1 MQNIRPI
8 SLLNGLFLPVAE
20 TGFRDYLSVCEEL
33 IEREPEILEMVN
45 SDLNQQAKKEKKSR
59 LEDQEWNDRHTKTFS
74 WAGVNQEEVVAE
86 ELKLKIGRPRM
97 SAYLVFMFTMV
108 RGYLGSIKS
117 QSAKVFISESITL
130 RLLIEGKGVKMPGFS
145 TILELVNIVSDKTM
159 QAIFDAQIRMVL
171 REELDDFEELTI
183 DSTSVKGNT
192 SWPTDSKTLTRLVGR
207 AYKRSQAIKM
217 FTIETRKNAEV
228 EWKLKEMNG
237 LCKSID
243 LNVGKK
249 NAKAKRNK
257 AYKKLLK
264 HANRANKILRK
275 DLQRIEKAV
284 AGVDIKPTQKVQL
297 IRVIELITEDLNNL
311 EKVMDYCP
319 KRVFKEEKIKS
330 ADKVLSVSDR
340 DASFIK
346 KGDREPKIG
355 YKPQLGRSKNGFV
368 STLVVP
374 EGNAAD
380 AGELDGVIEDHIAR
394 TKVVPE
400 KVSTDDGYAN
410 TKIRTKWLSDGVK
423 IFSISGSKGKNMIT
437 EEEWESEEYKE
448 TRNNR
453 SAVESL
459 MFTIKHNF
467 EFGVV
472 MRRGIENVRAELL
485 EKVIA
490 YNFCRILEVKKQN
503 RKRESQKVAA

>member
-1 MQNIRPI
+1 MQNIQSI

-20 TGFRDYLSVCEEL
+20 TAFRDYLKVCEGL

-45 SDLNQQAKKEKKSR
+45 RDLNRRAKEEKKSR
-59 LEDQEWNDRHTKTFS
+59 LEDKEWMSRHTATFPL
-74 WAGVNQEEVVAE
+74 AELNQEIVAE
-86 ELKLKIGRPRM
+86 ELELRIGRPRT
-97 SAYLVFMFTMV
+97 SAYLVFMFVMV

-117 QSAKVFISESITL
+117 QAAKVFISESITL
-130 RLLIEGKGVKMPGFS
+130 RLLIESKGVKMPGFS
-145 TILELVNIVSDKTM
+145 TILELVNIVSGETM
-159 QAIFDAQIRMVL
+159 QTIFDAQIRMVL
-171 REELDDFEELTI
+171 REELDDFKELTI

-192 SWPTDSKTLTRLVGR
+192 SWPTDSKILTRLVGR
-207 AYKRSQAIKM
+207 AYKRSQAIKV
-217 FTIETRKNAEV
+217 FTIESKKSTEV
-228 EWKLKEMNG
+228 ERMLKEMEG
-237 LCKSID
+237 QCKSID

-257 AYKKLLK
+257 AYKRLLK
-264 HANRANKILRK
+264 RANRANKILRK
-275 DLQRIEKAV
+275 EFKSIEKAAAV
-284 AGVDIKPTQKVQL
+284 VDIKPTQKVQL
-297 IRVIELITEDLNNL
+297 IRVIELIAEDLNSL

-330 ADKVLSVSDR
+330 VDKVLSMSDG

-346 KGDREPKIG
+346 KGDLDPKIG

-374 EGNAAD
+374 KGNAAD
-380 AGELDGVIEDHIAR
+380 SSELDGTIEDHINR
-394 TKVVPE
+394 TKVVPDE
-400 KVSTDDGYAN
+400 ISTDDGYAN
-410 TKIRTKWLSDGVK
+410 AKIRAKWLSGGVK
-423 IFSISGSKGKNMIT
+423 IFSISGSKGKKMTT
-437 EEEWESEEYKE
+437 EQEWESEEYQVS
-448 TRNNR
+448 RNNR

-472 MRRGIENVRAELL
+472 MRRGIKNVRAELL

-503 RKRESQKVAA
+503 RKRELQRAAA

>member
-1 MQNIRPI
+1 MKNIQSI
-8 SLLNGLFLPVAE
+8 SLINGLFLPVAE
-20 TGFRDYLSVCEEL
+20 TAFRDYLSVCEEL

-45 SDLNQQAKKEKKSR
+45 RDLDRKAKEEKKCR
-59 LEDQEWNDRHTKTFS
+59 LDDKEWKDRHTKTFP
-74 WAGVNQEEVVAE
+74 WAEENQEEIVAE
-86 ELKLKIGRPRM
+86 ELELKVGRPRM

-108 RGYLGSIKS
+108 RGYLGGIKS
-117 QSAKVFISESITL
+117 HTAKVFISESITL
-130 RLLIEGKGVKMPGFS
+130 RLLIEGKGVKMPGSS
-145 TILELVNIVSDKTM
+145 TILELVNMVSSKTM

-171 REELDDFEELTI
+171 CEELDDFKELTI
-183 DSTSVKGNT
+183 DSTSVKGNA
-192 SWPTDSKTLTRLVGR
+192 SWPTDSKILTRLVER
-207 AYKRSQAIKM
+207 AYKRSQATKI
-217 FTIETRKNAEV
+217 FTIEARKNTGV
-228 EWKLKEMNG
+228 ERILKEMNR
-237 LCKSID
+237 LCKNID
-243 LNVGKK
+243 LNIGKK
-249 NAKAKRNK
+249 NAKVKRNR

-275 DLQRIEKAV
+275 ELQKIENV
-284 AGVDIKPTQKVQL
+284 AAEVDIKPSQRVQL

-311 EKVMDYCP
+311 EEVIDYCP
-319 KRVFKEEKIKS
+319 RRVFKGEKIKS
-330 ADKVLSVSDR
+330 ADKVLSMSDG

-346 KGDREPKIG
+346 KGDREPEIG

-374 EGNAAD
+374 KGNAAD
-380 AGELDGVIEDHIAR
+380 SGELNGTIEDHVTR
-394 TKVVPE
+394 TKVIPK

-410 TKIRTKWLSDGVK
+410 AKIRTKWLSGGVE
-423 IFSISGSKGKNMIT
+423 IFSISGSKGKNMTT

-448 TRNNR
+448 SRNNR

-503 RKRESQKVAA
+503 RKCELQKAA

>member
-1 MQNIRPI
+1 MQNVQPI
-8 SLLNGLFLPVAE
+8 SLINGLFLPVAE
-20 TGFRDYLSVCEEL
+20 TAFRDYLRECEKL

-45 SDLNQQAKKEKKSR
+45 RDLDQKAKEEKKYR
-59 LEDQEWNDRHTKTFS
+59 LEDQEWKARHTKTFP
-74 WAGVNQEEVVAE
+74 WVEVNQEEIVAE
-86 ELKLKIGRPRM
+86 ELELKTGCPRM
-97 SAYLVFMFTMV
+97 SAHLVFIFTMV
-108 RGYLGSIKS
+108 RGYLGGIKS
-117 QSAKVFISESITL
+117 QTAKVFISESITL

-145 TILELVNIVSDKTM
+145 TILELVNTVSSKTM
-159 QAIFDAQIRMVL
+159 QAIFDAQIHMVL
-171 REELDDFEELTI
+171 REELDDFKELTI

-192 SWPTDSKTLTRLVGR
+192 SWPTDSKILTRLVGR
-207 AYKRSQAIKM
+207 SYKRSQAIKI
-217 FTIETRKNAEV
+217 FAIETRKNTEV

-243 LNVGKK
+243 LNVGKR
-249 NAKAKRNK
+249 NAKVKRNR
-257 AYKKLLK
+257 AYRRLLK

-275 DLQRIEKAV
+275 ELQRIEKVA
-284 AGVDIKPTQKVQL
+284 AGVDIRPTQKVQL
-297 IRVIELITEDLNNL
+297 IRVIELIAEDLDNL
-311 EKVMDYCP
+311 EKVLAYCP
-319 KRVFKEEKIKS
+319 KRVFKEEKIRS
-330 ADKVLSVSDR
+330 TDKVLSLSDG
-340 DASFIK
+340 DAAFIK

-368 STLVVP
+368 SSLVVP
-374 EGNAAD
+374 KGNAAD
-380 AGELDGVIEDHIAR
+380 SGELNGTIEDHIMR
-394 TKVVPE
+394 TKVIPN

-410 TKIRTKWLSDGVK
+410 AKIRTKWLSGGVK
-423 IFSISGSKGKNMIT
+423 IFSISGSKGKKMTT

-448 TRNNR
+448 SRNNR

-490 YNFCRILEVKKQN
+490 YNFCRILEVKKRN
-503 RKRESQKVAA
+503 RKRELQKAAA

>member
-1 MQNIRPI
+1 
-8 SLLNGLFLPVAE
+8 
-20 TGFRDYLSVCEEL
+20 
-33 IEREPEILEMVN
+33 
-45 SDLNQQAKKEKKSR
+45 
-59 LEDQEWNDRHTKTFS
+59 
-74 WAGVNQEEVVAE
+74 
-86 ELKLKIGRPRM
+86 
-97 SAYLVFMFTMV
+97 
-108 RGYLGSIKS
+108 
-117 QSAKVFISESITL
+117 
-130 RLLIEGKGVKMPGFS
+130 LLIEGKGVKMPGSS
-145 TILELVNIVSDKTM
+145 TILELVNMVSSKTM

-171 REELDDFEELTI
+171 CEELDDFKELTI

-192 SWPTDSKTLTRLVGR
+192 SWPTDSKILTRLVER
-207 AYKRSQAIKM
+207 AYKRSQATKI
-217 FTIETRKNAEV
+217 FTIEARKNTGV
-228 EWKLKEMNG
+228 ERILKEMNR
-237 LCKSID
+237 LCKNID
-243 LNVGKK
+243 LNIGKK
-249 NAKAKRNK
+249 NAKVKRNR

-275 DLQRIEKAV
+275 ELQKIENV
-284 AGVDIKPTQKVQL
+284 AAEVDIKPSQRVQL

-311 EKVMDYCP
+311 EEVIDYCP
-319 KRVFKEEKIKS
+319 RRVFKGEKIKS
-330 ADKVLSVSDR
+330 ADKVLSMSDG

-374 EGNAAD
+374 KGNAAD
-380 AGELDGVIEDHIAR
+380 SGELNGTIEDHVTR
-394 TKVVPE
+394 TKVIPK

-410 TKIRTKWLSDGVK
+410 AKIRTKWLSGGVE
-423 IFSISGSKGKNMIT
+423 IFSISGSKGKNMTT

-448 TRNNR
+448 SRNNR

-503 RKRESQKVAA
+503 RKCELQKAA

>member
-1 MQNIRPI
+1 MLTIQPMP
-8 SLLNGLFLPVAE
+8 LLNGIFLPVAE
-20 TGFRDYLSVCEEL
+20 TTFRDYLSVCEKL

-45 SDLNQQAKKEKKSR
+45 RDLDRKAKEEKKCR
-59 LEDQEWNDRHTKTFS
+59 LEDKEWKDRHTKTFP
-74 WAGVNQEEVVAE
+74 WAQVNQGELVAE
-86 ELKLKIGRPRM
+86 ELELKIGRPRM

-117 QSAKVFISESITL
+117 QTAKVFISESITL
-130 RLLIEGKGVKMPGFS
+130 RLLIEGKGVKMPGSS
-145 TILELVNIVSDKTM
+145 TILELVNIVSSKTM
-159 QAIFDAQIRMVL
+159 QSIFDAQIRMVL
-171 REELDDFEELTI
+171 SEELDDFEELTI

-192 SWPTDSKTLTRLVGR
+192 SWPTDSKILTRLVDR
-207 AYKRSQAIKM
+207 AYKRSQTIKI
-217 FTIETRKNAEV
+217 FTIETRKSTEI

-249 NAKAKRNK
+249 NAKVKRNK
-257 AYKKLLK
+257 AYKRLLK

-275 DLQRIEKAV
+275 ELKKIEKSAV
-284 AGVDIKPTQKVQL
+284 EVDIKPSQKVQL
-297 IRVIELITEDLNNL
+297 VRVVELITEDLNNL

-330 ADKVLSVSDR
+330 SDKVLSLSDG
-340 DASFIK
+340 DAAFIK
-346 KGDREPKIG
+346 KGERESKIG

-374 EGNAAD
+374 KGNAAD
-380 AGELDGVIEDHIAR
+380 SGELNGTIEDHVTR
-394 TKVVPE
+394 TTVIPK

-410 TKIRTKWLSDGVK
+410 AKIRTKWLSGGVE
-423 IFSISGSKGKNMIT
+423 IFSISGSKGKNMTT

-448 TRNNR
+448 SRNNR

-490 YNFCRILEVKKQN
+490 YNFCRILEVRKQN
-503 RKRESQKVAA
+503 RKRELQKAAA